1 MSDDFPCQA
10 TSRFRVLAT
19 CAGFEPGYRGG
30 GPVRSLANVVDTAS
44 DQVELLV
51 LTRDRDLGSSTPYSG
66 LSGRWIERGRAR
78 VFYLNVRDGLQWLRM
93 VREVRRER
101 LDLVY
106 VNSLWSPVFSV
117 LTVLAC
123 RLAVLRPSA
132 ILIAPRG
139 ELSPNALVLKAW
151 KKTVFLKCWTPLLNS
166 MNIFW
171 HASNDRE
178 ACQIGSVFPRAR
190 IEISQVQ
197 VSLPTEPL
205 PASESREG
213 PARFVFISRICGM
226 KNLLLLLHALEKV
239 SSPLTL
245 DIYGPLED
253 AEYWARCQSVMERIP
268 AQVEISYMGVLA
280 PDEVRETFNAYDAFV
295 FPTLGENFGHVVAES
310 LSASCPVLCSANTS
324 WTPVL
329 EAGGG
334 AVVHDLTP
342 QALAAE
348 VERVAVMTTRERLQ
362 RREAAG
368 SAYRSWR
375 RQARDRNILDHM
387 RLRFQALSR

>member
-93 VREVRRER
+93 VREVRRTR

-106 VNSLWSPVFSV
+106 VNSLWSPTFSV

-123 RLAVLRPSA
+123 RLAVLRA
-132 ILIAPRG
+132 AAVLIAPRG
-139 ELSPNALVLKAW
+139 ELSPNALKLKAR
-151 KKTVFLKCWTPLLNS
+151 KKAMFIKCWAPFLNR
-166 MNIFW
+166 MNIYW

-178 ACQIGSVFPRAR
+178 ASQIRSVFPRAHV
-190 IEISQVQ
+190 EVSQDQ
-197 VSLPTEPL
+197 VSLPPEPL
-205 PASESREG
+205 LASSGSDG
-213 PARFVFISRICGM
+213 PARFIFVSRICAK
-226 KNLLLLLHALEKV
+226 KNLLLLLRALERV
-239 SSPLTL
+239 PSPLTL
-245 DIYGPLED
+245 DIYGPQED
-253 AEYWARCQSVMERIP
+253 AKYWERCQSVMEGMP
-268 AQVEISYMGVLA
+268 ARVDISYRGVLA
-280 PDEVRETFNAYDAFV
+280 PDQVRATFNAYDAFV
-295 FPTLGENFGHVVAES
+295 FPTLDENFGHVIAES
-310 LSASCPVLCSANTS
+310 LSASCPVLCSANTP

-342 QALAAE
+342 QALATE
-348 VERVAVMTTRERLQ
+348 VERMAVMTTRERL
-362 RREAAG
+362 RTREAAG

-375 RQARDRNILDHM
+375 GQAPDRNILDHM
-387 RLRFQALSR
+387 RLRFKALSR